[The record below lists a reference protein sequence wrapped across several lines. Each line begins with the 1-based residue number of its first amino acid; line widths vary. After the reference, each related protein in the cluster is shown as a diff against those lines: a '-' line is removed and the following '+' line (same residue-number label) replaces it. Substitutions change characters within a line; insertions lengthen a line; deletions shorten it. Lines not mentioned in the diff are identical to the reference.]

1 MLRLCCTSLLI
12 FIFLIPSVLVATN
25 TTVSNANDSGAGS
38 LRQAITEIN
47 TVADGS
53 NNITVNGPFALSLSS
68 NLPTLGFAS
77 SLLNTQFTL
86 PSAFLNFTIGS
97 IALTFDQTGTSIF
110 NGAITGDGSVVKA
123 GTNTLTLSG
132 SSTYTGGTTLSA
144 GVLTISQDGN
154 LGAASGGLTFGAG
167 TLKVANASFSSAR
180 TLTLTGSGTV
190 EIDTGTT
197 TLSGVIS
204 GGGGLTKSG
213 SGTLILSGANTY
225 TGGTTVSSGT
235 LQGNATSLQ
244 GDITNNAALVFN
256 QTAPGTYAGVI
267 SGGGSVTKTGADS
280 LILSGANTYTGG
292 TTVSS
297 GTLQGNSTSLQGNII
312 NNAFVLFNQT
322 AALGTYA
329 GVLSGSGSLTKT
341 GLQTLILSGANT
353 YSGGTAV
360 IEGTLQG
367 DATSLQGNIINNAAL
382 VFNQAA
388 VLGTYSGI
396 VSGSGSLTKTG
407 AATLILS
414 GANTY
419 SGGTTVSAGTL
430 QGNSTSLQ
438 GNISNSASVIFDQGF
453 NGAYAGNLTGLTGTL
468 RKTGSGNL
476 SLSGANSALST
487 TVAAGRLLVNGTLI
501 SPVTVNAAGGLGG
514 VGVITGNV
522 TNSGV
527 LAPGASIG
535 TLTIIGN
542 YTQEVGSSF
551 EDEITPLASDLLTMT
566 GTMTINGGTVILS
579 PLNIGTRYRSGLL
592 YTFSHADG
600 GVSGAF
606 NALRIVND
614 LPLFV
619 GTLNYLPNDVQLALQ
634 MLPFVQVVKKGNPGA
649 VARYLD
655 TLNPPTGSDLDFI
668 MANLQALPLK
678 ELKAALNQLQ
688 PALYKGLV
696 ISQENNASLLSAALR
711 ERQEALYK
719 GSCITCDDEK
729 RCRYAVWTDTY
740 GDFFTLRGEK
750 RFVGWSAKTFSLL
763 LGADYLLRKHLL
775 LGLLSAY
782 TNSSLAWHHSAGRG
796 GINSYYGGVYGSYF
810 QKRYFVDASVI
821 AAANRY
827 EASRKMQ
834 FANVNRTARTTHG
847 GESLIAHLNGGGIF
861 HYEEL
866 EMRPFL
872 SLDYLTL
879 REERFSERGARSV
892 NLKVNAVSTE
902 MARSE
907 LGLKCSNCY
916 EWDETKQLIPQWK
929 VSWIYE
935 NRIEGNDYT
944 AAFKGSG
951 GSFKVDGLHPNQSL
965 LAVGF
970 GVTMLFAEGK
980 CSLSAN
986 YDGEFGKNRKEN
998 RARIE
1003 FIYKF

>member
-235 LQGNATSLQ
+235 LQGN
-244 GDITNNAALVFN
+244 
-256 QTAPGTYAGVI
+256 
-267 SGGGSVTKTGADS
+267 
-280 LILSGANTYTGG
+280 
-292 TTVSS
+292 
-297 GTLQGNSTSLQGNII
+297 STSLQGNIL